1 MSLQVFRDR
10 LFAELKERVEKQSS
24 GNCPF
29 IDGLNHAVAKLDDYI
44 NEFTPDN
51 SEELIRIARDLYGND
66 ECEID
71 NDCEFSENDEGCWVG
86 AWVFVSHEDVKQDR
100 KRRKRSRKTRKEGA

>member
-10 LFAELKERVEKQSS
+10 LARRLAEYQQNCLYDRLVE
-24 GNCPF
+24 GME
-29 IDGLNHAVAKLDDYI
+29 DALNTLNEYI
-44 NEFTPDN
+44 NEFTPDD
-51 SEELIRIARDLYGND
+51 SEELIRIARQEYGNN

-86 AWVFVSHEDVKQDR
+86 AWVFVSHEDVRQDR
-100 KRRKRSRKTRKEGA
+100 KRRKGSRKTRKEGA